1 MAAHLVIIACLVA
14 EPHTC
19 SEIPLPDV
27 SFEDVLVCNG
37 QARAKS
43 EEWQGQHKDEYLV
56 IATKCLKD
64 DKAG

>member
-19 SEIPLPDV
+19 SEVSLPEV
-27 SFEDVLVCNG
+27 TFEDVMSCNG
-37 QARAKS
+37 VARAKS

-64 DKAG
+64 DKAE

>member
-1 MAAHLVIIACLVA
+1 
-14 EPHTC
+14 
-19 SEIPLPDV
+19 LPDV